1 MQNATAMVSFTLH
14 HRYRNCEAQ
23 FVLQLFS
30 FSLWEGSLLG
40 SEFGQGV
47 VAETV
52 VSCVLSLG
60 MLMGVAV
67 VLMLCSFQVVCCV
80 CVCPE
85 CKQIILSWQF

>member
-40 SEFGQGV
+40 SKFGQGV
-47 VAETV
+47 VADTV
-52 VSCVLSLG
+52 VSCVFVFGNADGGS
-60 MLMGVAV
+60 
-67 VLMLCSFQVVCCV
+67 CSFDVVFF
-80 CVCPE
+80 
-85 CKQIILSWQF
+85 LSSLLCLCLS